1 MPPMKRLRFQFSRG
15 EKLKFLSHLDMM
27 RLWPRLFR
35 RAGIDLAY
43 SEGFNAHPRL
53 AVAAPLAVGW
63 TGQAELMEVW
73 LDSPLPADSI
83 LACLARKLPED
94 LTLGQG
100 MFVNDEE
107 SSLQSQ
113 VRFAEYRV
121 SLPLNRP
128 SPEIEKSIIDLL
140 GMSTLDWSHR
150 RDDETKHYDLRSQIE
165 NISIENAGE
174 ETVSMVMLLK
184 NDPSGSGRPEQVS
197 LALGFKEHPLK
208 IHRTRLVLA

>member
-1 MPPMKRLRFQFSRG
+1 MKRLRFQFGRG
-15 EKLKFLSHLDMM
+15 ERLKFLSHLDMM

-35 RAGIDLAY
+35 RAGIEMTY

-63 TGQAELMEVW
+63 TGEAELMEVW
-73 LDSPLPADSI
+73 LDSPLPVDSI
-83 LACLARKLPED
+83 LASLARKLPEH
-94 LTLGQG
+94 LKIGQG
-100 MFVNDEE
+100 IFIQEE
-107 SSLQSQ
+107 EPSLQSS

-121 SLPLNRP
+121 LLRSEKPAN
-128 SPEIEKSIIDLL
+128 EIKTAVTGLL
-140 GMSTLDWSHR
+140 GLSTMDWCHQ
-150 RDDETKHYDLRSQIE
+150 RDEEIKHYDIRAQIN
-165 NISIENAGE
+165 NIEIEHGE
-174 ETVSMVMLLK
+174 DDLVSLLMLLK